1 MKKLHWGLAAVA
13 VLALAGGGAWWWK
26 HGGAAGT
33 APGLPAASG
42 PAGSTAGAPLA
53 IDEDLKALLAL
64 HRKIIVLLEGTGK
77 DTTSAA
83 TLNQVGQQLFHDSVE
98 RRQKLEDTVNQALAR
113 RPDAALAAIDASLA
127 YIEAAPDL
135 FDADRLAFKEV
146 LTSWRSLVG
155 QSQTLVA
162 IKLHKRIGED
172 IEALDSIERNYE
184 KEVRAIFGR
193 FEPRAI
199 ELKRE
204 RWDTYVAKL
213 RTLYSRDAIL
223 RDYGIVLAAPAKTG
237 DTAKGDELNG
247 LELPPGTVLLT
258 FDDGPHNSYTEE
270 IQAILKKYGAQA
282 VFFQV
287 GKNLGSMDA
296 AGKPVVLAGRAQI
309 DKRLLADGHSL
320 ANHSFSHQK
329 LSAQSGDAL
338 RAEIERADD
347 LLKAT
352 SSDRSTLF
360 RFPYGAASAEGR
372 ELIQA
377 RKLRSMMW
385 NIDSLDWMDPV
396 PASIAQ
402 RVMKSL
408 AAEKRGIVLFHDIH
422 ERTVKALPL
431 VLEAMVAEG
440 YRFASWGKDG
450 LVINKEVVTP
460 AASATGYR
468 DSWALVVGIDKYP
481 KWPQL
486 SYAVRDARAI
496 ETTLVERLGF
506 GKDKVIT
513 LTDGEATRANILK
526 ALTQWTGK
534 DKPQRDDRV
543 FVFFAGHGATRK
555 LPSGRDLGYL
565 VPVDSDP
572 QSLASD
578 GIAMSDLQNIAEDLV
593 AKHVFFAMD
602 ACYSGLGLTRGGQS
616 PGDRFL
622 KQNSRR
628 VGRQMLTAGGAD
640 QMVADGG
647 PGGHSVFTWTLLQG
661 LNGKADL
668 NGDGLITATEL
679 AAYVAPAVAG
689 VSLQTP
695 AFGSL
700 PGSEGGDFVFPLA
713 AQEEYLGTGSN
724 QLSKEAV
731 ALNSRLDE
739 SRDKAAADNKAV
751 VPDLNGTA
759 KTIAIP
765 APSTAPSRQRAQLEN
780 DRGLQL
786 FREAHYAEA
795 EAAFA
800 QALAL
805 KPDFALAANNLGFV
819 YFKQD
824 KLKEAARWYEAAIKM
839 DPSRAV
845 AWLNAGDAYARL
857 GDKARGIQAYRTYL
871 ELAPKATL
879 APQVQEKLK
888 ALEG

>member
-1 MKKLHWGLAAVA
+1 MKKLHPGVVTAGVVALVVA
-13 VLALAGGGAWWWK
+13 VVLAFAGGGAVWWSK
-26 HGGAAGT
+26 QPNAGGGDPVRAAAVA
-33 APGLPAASG
+33 APN
-42 PAGSTAGAPLA
+42 APLSL
-53 IDEDLKALLAL
+53 DEDLKSLLAI
-64 HRKIIVLLEGTGK
+64 HRKIIVLLAGTGK
-77 DTTSAA
+77 DTPSVA
-83 TLNQVGQQLFHDSVE
+83 TLNQAGQQLFHDAVE
-98 RRQKLEDTVNQALAR
+98 RRQKLDELVTEALAQK
-113 RPDAALAAIDASLA
+113 PDATLAGIDAALG

-146 LTSWRSLVG
+146 LASWRALVG
-155 QSQTLVA
+155 RQQTLVA
-162 IKLHKRIGED
+162 IKLHKRISED
-172 IEALDSIERNYE
+172 IEALDSIERNYD

-204 RWDTYVAKL
+204 RWEDYVAKL
-213 RTLYSRDAIL
+213 RKLYTQDAIL
-223 RDYGIVLAAPAKTG
+223 RDYGVVLASPAKSG
-237 DTAKGDELNG
+237 DAGSKGDELNG

-287 GKNLGSMDA
+287 GKNLGNMDA
-296 AGKPVVLAGRAQI
+296 TGKPVFLAGRVEI

-338 RAEIERADD
+338 RAEIDRADV

-352 SSDRSTLF
+352 SSERSQLF
-360 RFPYGAASAEGR
+360 RFPYGAASTEGR
-372 ELIQA
+372 EMIQA

-402 RVMKSL
+402 RVMQSL
-408 AAEKRGIVLFHDIH
+408 AVEKRGIVLFHDIH

-431 VLEAMVAEG
+431 VLDAMVAEG
-440 YRFASWGKDG
+440 YRLASWGKDG
-450 LVINKEVVTP
+450 LVVNKETVTP

-496 ETTLVERLGF
+496 ESTLIERLGF
-506 GKDKVIT
+506 TKEKVIT

-526 ALTQWTGK
+526 ALTQWSGK

-565 VPVDSDP
+565 VPVDADP
-572 QSLASD
+572 QSLASE

-602 ACYSGLGLTRGGQS
+602 ACYSGLGLTRGASS
-616 PGDRFL
+616 PGDRFH
-622 KQNSRR
+622 KQNSKR

-679 AAYVAPAVAG
+679 AAYVAPA
-689 VSLQTP
+689 
-695 AFGSL
+695 
-700 PGSEGGDFVFPLA
+700 
-713 AQEEYLGTGSN
+713 
-724 QLSKEAV
+724 
-731 ALNSRLDE
+731 
-739 SRDKAAADNKAV
+739 
-751 VPDLNGTA
+751 
-759 KTIAIP
+759 
-765 APSTAPSRQRAQLEN
+765 
-780 DRGLQL
+780 
-786 FREAHYAEA
+786 
-795 EAAFA
+795 
-800 QALAL
+800 
-805 KPDFALAANNLGFV
+805 
-819 YFKQD
+819 
-824 KLKEAARWYEAAIKM
+824 
-839 DPSRAV
+839 
-845 AWLNAGDAYARL
+845 
-857 GDKARGIQAYRTYL
+857 
-871 ELAPKATL
+871 
-879 APQVQEKLK
+879 
-888 ALEG
+888 